1 MLAALGIYSV
11 IAWLVAQRTHEIGL
25 RMALGATP
33 GAVVRQMV
41 AHGLAPVSIG
51 LIAGLGGAVA
61 AGRLLEGQ
69 LFQVSAR
76 DPLTLGAAAM
86 LLLLVAT
93 VAALL
98 PAWRATSVD
107 PATALHDA

>member
-1 MLAALGIYSV
+1 M
-11 IAWLVAQRTHEIGL
+11 
-25 RMALGATP
+25 
-33 GAVVRQMV
+33 
-41 AHGLAPVSIG
+41 
-51 LIAGLGGAVA
+51 A
-61 AGRLLEGQ
+61 AGRLLDGQ
-69 LFQVSAR
+69 LFQVSPR
-76 DPLTLGAAAM
+76 DPLTLAPRRM